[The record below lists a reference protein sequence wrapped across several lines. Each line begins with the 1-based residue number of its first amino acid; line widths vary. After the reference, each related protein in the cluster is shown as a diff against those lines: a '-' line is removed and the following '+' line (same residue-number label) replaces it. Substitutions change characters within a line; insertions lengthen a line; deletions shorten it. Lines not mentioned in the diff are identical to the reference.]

1 LFEPLG
7 RLHLIEVFEK
17 HPPQSTFLLPVQ
29 VAVHPVPL
37 FIERHV
43 FEIFSYHISNV
54 VAFTTPETSSFV
66 VGVDVQIQTFPA
78 K

>member
-7 RLHLIEVFEK
+7 RLQRIEVFEK
-17 HPPQSTFLLPVQ
+17 HPPESTFLLPVQ

-43 FEIFSYHISNV
+43 FEIFSYPISNV
-54 VAFTTPETSSFV
+54 VAFATPDTSSFV
-66 VGVDVQIQTFPA
+66 VGVVVPIQTFPA